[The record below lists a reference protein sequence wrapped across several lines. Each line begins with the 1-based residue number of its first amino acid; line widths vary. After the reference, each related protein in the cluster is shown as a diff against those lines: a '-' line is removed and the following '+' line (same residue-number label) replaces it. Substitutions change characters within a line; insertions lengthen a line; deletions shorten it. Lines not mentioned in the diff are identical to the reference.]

1 MADRP
6 QRARVSN
13 RRLGA
18 EARGCWCGAARTW
31 PSCFGSFCSI
41 TAISAM
47 WRSESACHRANQSAE
62 GACGHSEAQGAN
74 AMRGPSNTRRWGCR
88 GRERAHGAEPLLGE
102 QRVGAQRL
110 DVLPQIIGELLRQR
124 VERRGLRVA
133 AALRSFDA
141 PRDTFRKRLS
151 RAIFS
156 RFVRGAAARAAGR
169 QRAVQRRPVLRKRHE
184 NLAGESRRR
193 GGGVWGARIG
203 TQPPGSPWR
212 GLRELRASSDRAPA
226 AAASH
231 TLPLRRGRL
240 VVAGARLDLE
250 RSPSQRSCRPWPG

>member
-212 GLRELRASSDRAPA
+212 GLRELRASSDR
-226 AAASH
+226 H
-231 TLPLRRGRL
+231 LQLRTHCPFAE
-240 VVAGARLDLE
+240 AG
-250 RSPSQRSCRPWPG
+250 W